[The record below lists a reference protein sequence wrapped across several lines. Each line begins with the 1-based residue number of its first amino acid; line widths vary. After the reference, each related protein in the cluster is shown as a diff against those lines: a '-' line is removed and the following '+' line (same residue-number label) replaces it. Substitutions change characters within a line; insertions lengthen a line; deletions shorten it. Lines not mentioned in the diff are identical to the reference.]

1 MYLVI
6 LNSEKIIKKEQ
17 CHHVTLAL
25 VTIAFLSPDFLCPYF
40 VYCTIS
46 GTVNGLKDKI
56 AFEINAA
63 KTVAK

>member
-25 VTIAFLSPDFLCPYF
+25 VTTGFLSLDSLCLYF
-40 VYCTIS
+40 VCCAIS
-46 GTVNGLKDKI
+46 GTVNGLQDKI
-56 AFEINAA
+56 VFEINAA
-63 KTVAK
+63 KTVAE